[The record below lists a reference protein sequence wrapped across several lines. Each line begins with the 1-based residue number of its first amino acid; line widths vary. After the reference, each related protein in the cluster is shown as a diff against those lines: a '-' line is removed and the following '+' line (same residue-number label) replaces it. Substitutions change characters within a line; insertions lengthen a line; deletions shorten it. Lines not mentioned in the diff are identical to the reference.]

1 MTFTT
6 RIFKPAQNRL
16 SKQKL
21 LSTKPRKGF
30 NALAKST
37 KAADTFEIRGQL
49 KKAVLVC
56 VRHTSTI
63 NGNFRNHG
71 QHRKFQHIT
80 VSTR

>member
-30 NALAKST
+30 KALAKST
-37 KAADTFEIRGQL
+37 KAADIFKI
-49 KKAVLVC
+49 
-56 VRHTSTI
+56 
-63 NGNFRNHG
+63 
-71 QHRKFQHIT
+71 
-80 VSTR
+80 